1 MVNDMFYPNTE
12 ATRIAAFISS
22 FKGISFND
30 DLNSFGVLKNAA
42 VNVAIL
48 MLSNFVV
55 LIKLVWLKLFQLLE
69 HHIKG
74 NVADV

>member
-12 ATRIAAFISS
+12 ATRVAAFISS

-42 VNVAIL
+42 VVVA
-48 MLSNFVV
+48 F
-55 LIKLVWLKLFQLLE
+55 F
-69 HHIKG
+69 
-74 NVADV
+74 